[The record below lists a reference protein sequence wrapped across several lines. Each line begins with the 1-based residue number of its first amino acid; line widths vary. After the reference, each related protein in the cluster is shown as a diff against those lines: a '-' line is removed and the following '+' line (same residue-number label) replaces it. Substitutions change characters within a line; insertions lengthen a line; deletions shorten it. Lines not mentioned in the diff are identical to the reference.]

1 VRFSHP
7 AVKIVLASSCWLT
20 VTCSLGQQSQD
31 LPRNEL
37 IVPSVNGVFIDP
49 VPGAPFSATVE
60 AVSEQKLS
68 DGSVNV
74 LHTINH
80 IARDSH
86 GRIRNERRR
95 FVASSFK
102 DEPPVQIV
110 RIYDPTTGHDTRLD
124 PYTLIARQLVL
135 TSRPPPAAGTVPL
148 AAIPKSDTT
157 VNTEDLG
164 TRTYEDLV
172 LKGVRESRP
181 AGITDQFWYSEDLS
195 IYVIRVHQ
203 DPKWKQTITV
213 THIDRSEPDPSLFV
227 VPADYKVVDG
237 SPVPQVASA
246 GESGVYRIGGGV
258 SAPQVTYQIDPEYT
272 DEARRAKFSGI
283 CIVGLI
289 VDTSGVPRNVH
300 VVRPIGK
307 GLDEKAVEA
316 VRQYT
321 FKPAMYQGHPVP
333 VELNIEVSFR
343 IR

>member
-1 VRFSHP
+1 MN
-7 AVKIVLASSCWLT
+7 
-20 VTCSLGQQSQD
+20 CSRGQQPQA
-31 LPRNEL
+31 LPKNEV
-37 IVPSVNGVFIDP
+37 IVPNVNGVVIDP
-49 VPGAPFSATVE
+49 VPDAPFSATVE

-86 GRIRNERRR
+86 GRIHNERRR

-102 DEPPVQIV
+102 DEPPVQTV

-135 TSRPPPAAGTVPL
+135 TSGPPPAAGTVPL
-148 AAIPKSDTT
+148 ASIPKSDPT

-181 AGITDQFWYSEDLS
+181 GGITDEFWYSADLS
-195 IYVIRVHQ
+195 IYVIHVHE

-213 THIDRSEPDPSLFV
+213 TKIDRSEPDRSLFV
-227 VPADYKVVDG
+227 VPEGYKVVDG
-237 SPVPQVASA
+237 TAVPPSGLGSGNALPQSPV
-246 GESGVYRIGGGV
+246 GEGGLYRIGNGV
-258 SAPQVTYQIDPEYT
+258 SPPQVTHPVNPQYT
-272 DEARRAKFSGI
+272 DEARSAKFQGM
-283 CIVGLI
+283 CIVAVI
-289 VDTSGVPRNVH
+289 VDENGMPQNVH
-300 VVRPIGK
+300 VVRPLGK

-316 VRQYT
+316 VKQYR

-333 VELNIEVSFR
+333 VQVNIEVNFR
-343 IR
+343 IF